1 MYRARSIR
9 PRVAVFTPAAPTPST
24 AVARRSPNC
33 EQCET
38 GSSSPATCTICRRRK
53 ILWLQ
58 LARTEASIA
67 SLRRLVLHR
76 LLCALDHGRG
86 RGKDLF
92 GQRLQF
98 LARDRIDHHPDPP
111 PLAQHSL
118 SAHHFHTPLPP
129 PPTPLP

>member
-1 MYRARSIR
+1 MCRARSIR
-9 PRVAVFTPAAPTPST
+9 PRAAVFTPAAPTPLI
-24 AVARRSPNC
+24 AVAWRSPNC
-33 EQCET
+33 EQYT
-38 GSSSPATCTICRRRK
+38 TDSSSHATCTICRRRK

-67 SLRRLVLHR
+67 SLRRLVLHG
-76 LLCALDHGRG
+76 LLCAFDHGRG

-111 PLAQHSL
+111 CLG
-118 SAHHFHTPLPP
+118 
-129 PPTPLP
+129 

>member
-1 MYRARSIR
+1 ANVLAKVLTPAAPAHIEGGGGAPPPPIR

-58 LARTEASIA
+58 LARTEASVA
-67 SLRRLVLHR
+67 SLVW
-76 LLCALDHGRG
+76 RG
-86 RGKDLF
+86 RV
-92 GQRLQF
+92 
-98 LARDRIDHHPDPP
+98 AREVFIDTSIGTLVRKRHKHH
-111 PLAQHSL
+111 
-118 SAHHFHTPLPP
+118 
-129 PPTPLP
+129 